1 MNSTVT
7 HAKPRIAMLIPTI
20 EKIGGAERQLLLLA
34 KELSVRGWQVTI
46 VALSGAT
53 AEELAETEV
62 AFLSLEMRKAWTDP
76 RGWFRYLAW
85 AAENKPGIVHAH
97 LPHAIWF
104 ARCVRLLAPIRVQLD
119 TLHTSNP
126 GTRAR
131 RLVYRLTSQLTNCVT
146 SVSAAVAGA
155 AFAAGIARRENLAIL
170 FNGVTIP
177 SNPSRRSPRI
187 PSQFQW
193 LAVGRLVPVKDYPI
207 LLRAFA
213 ILPGRPTLQIAGEG
227 PDEQPLRK
235 LAAELKI
242 EDRVQFAG
250 FHRDIKPL
258 LSAAD
263 GFVLSSLWEGLP
275 MSVLE
280 ASAASLPVVAT
291 DGPGTRETI
300 QPGVTGLI
308 VPVSDPTALAQAMAD
323 VMAMQPDRR
332 KQMGLSG
339 RQFVEAHFS
348 LPNIVGQWEQLYSR
362 LLAEHPRASRH
373 G

>member
-1 MNSTVT
+1 MSSTVRRT
-7 HAKPRIAMLIPTI
+7 KPHIAMVIPTI

-34 KELSVRGWQVTI
+34 KELFARGWQVTI
-46 VALSGAT
+46 IALSGDASD
-53 AEELAETEV
+53 ELAEV
-62 AFLSLEMRKAWTDP
+62 GHLSLQMRKAWIDP
-76 RGWFRYLAW
+76 RGWLRYLAW

-104 ARCVRLLAPIRVQLD
+104 ARCVRLLAPVRVQLD

-126 GTRAR
+126 GNHAR
-131 RLVYRLTSQLTNCVT
+131 RLTYRLTNPLTNCVT
-146 SVSAAVAGA
+146 CVSAAVAGA
-155 AFAAGIARRENLAIL
+155 ALAAGIALRKNLAIL
-170 FNGVTIP
+170 PNGITIP

-193 LAVGRLVPVKDYPI
+193 LAVGRLAPVKDYPT

-213 ILPGRPTLQIAGEG
+213 TLPGQPTLQIAGEG
-227 PDEQPLRK
+227 PDTQPLRK

-242 EDRVQFAG
+242 EDRVQFTG
-250 FHRDIKPL
+250 FHRDIQPL
-258 LSAAD
+258 LFAAD

-280 ASAASLPVVAT
+280 ASAAGLPVVAT

-308 VPVSDPTALAQAMAD
+308 VPVNDPTALAQAMAD

-332 KQMGLSG
+332 NKMGASG
-339 RQFVEAHFS
+339 RDFVEAHFS
-348 LPNIVGQWEQLYSR
+348 LPNIVSQWEQLYSR
-362 LLAEHPRASRH
+362 LLAEHPHASRR